1 MTDYFTSV
9 LMDQPLEV
17 EFERIKSGE
26 EVSSANIP
34 YTTKNI
40 DMLIKYYEIEE
51 EYEKC
56 HILLNYKNKKNS
68 HDSNFKSILEN
79 I

>member
-1 MTDYFTSV
+1 MIDYFTSV
-9 LMDQPLEV
+9 LLNQPPEE

-26 EVSSANIP
+26 EVSSSNIP
-34 YTTKNI
+34 YTSKYI
-40 DMLIKYYEIEE
+40 DMLIKYYELEE

-56 HILLNYKNKKNS
+56 HILLNYKNNKNS
-68 HDSNFKSILEN
+68 HDSNFKSLFEN